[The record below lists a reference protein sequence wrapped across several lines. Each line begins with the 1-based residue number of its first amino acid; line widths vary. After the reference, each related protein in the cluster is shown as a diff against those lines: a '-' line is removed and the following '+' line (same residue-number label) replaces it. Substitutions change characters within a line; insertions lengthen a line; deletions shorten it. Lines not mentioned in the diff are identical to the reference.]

1 MLSIFKV
8 IMSITNTLK
17 YASIAIFSFIL
28 LGCNEQAEHNQKS
41 VQALHV
47 DVLPLSYTTLRLTTE
62 LPGRITAFKEVEV
75 RPQIT
80 GILKK
85 MAYKE
90 GSYVE
95 AGDLL
100 FEIESTSYQ
109 SSVNSAEAQLN
120 KALTNQHN
128 NHEARPL

>member
-8 IMSITNTLK
+8 IMSITNTRK

-85 MAYKE
+85 WLIKKAVMLKLVIY
-90 GSYVE
+90 YLRLNQPV
-95 AGDLL
+95 
-100 FEIESTSYQ
+100 T
-109 SSVNSAEAQLN
+109 NHQLIVR
-120 KALTNQHN
+120 KLS
-128 NHEARPL
+128 